1 MRKSGKASKA
11 VIIVLAILVAILA
24 LAGVGLYYLYDM
36 ATDRTEEARLDTIA
50 STDIYEPL
58 VKSII
63 LGEKQTITDDNINGI
78 IKKIMDEN
86 IKTDVKAENT
96 VAINGIA
103 VYLQSNQTAKIY
115 ADITYKNI
123 DMIFVAEA
131 KITLDTSDKA
141 IGIEITDTRLGRL
154 NISEE
159 FIMSLIEPS
168 LESLSSSIK
177 VEKTFISVPSEYK
190 FMFNEKEV
198 ELYIES
204 FEISQGT
211 ANIQTNSAMDLITE
225 FIDEIVS
232 GWFAQN

>member
-24 LAGVGLYYLYDM
+24 LAGAGLYYLYDM

-86 IKTDVKAENT
+86 IKTNVKAENT

-115 ADITYKNI
+115 ADIT
-123 DMIFVAEA
+123 
-131 KITLDTSDKA
+131 
-141 IGIEITDTRLGRL
+141 
-154 NISEE
+154 
-159 FIMSLIEPS
+159 
-168 LESLSSSIK
+168 
-177 VEKTFISVPSEYK
+177 
-190 FMFNEKEV
+190 
-198 ELYIES
+198 
-204 FEISQGT
+204 
-211 ANIQTNSAMDLITE
+211 
-225 FIDEIVS
+225 
-232 GWFAQN
+232 